1 MLRRR
6 LRPARGA
13 VFAGQVSIM
22 VISRDSMQLRIYLL
36 SLLTSGM
43 ALFLLIHFALIWVYG
58 QVVVYESTTWVLA
71 FETVMMVAVLGF
83 SAFCLVDQLRFMGK
97 RPRP

>member
-1 MLRRR
+1 
-6 LRPARGA
+6 
-13 VFAGQVSIM
+13 
-22 VISRDSMQLRIYLL
+22 MQLRIYLL